1 MTADARPSEADAAAA
16 LRAAVLAWLDGLDAA
31 RRAAASFP
39 FASDERFVWD
49 YRPGPRRGL
58 AIAAMTP
65 AERALAWRVVDV
77 AMSGRGAAEIRSIVA
92 LEPILGD
99 LERRAGRGDWERR
112 DPERY
117 WFAVFGDPTGDGPWS
132 WRLGGHHVAVQATV
146 VGGRIVRAAP
156 SFLGANPATIP
167 DGPQAGERA
176 IDGEERLA
184 RALLASLT
192 PAERAQAIV
201 DPVAPPDILSG
212 NGRRADIRDI
222 ATGIRHDGLAI
233 GGQGGLEALIRHYLG
248 RVHAG
253 TADAAWARVMADGL
267 GEVTFAW
274 AGPDA
279 PGRGHYYAVRGPAF
293 LLEYD
298 NTQNGANHIHAVWR
312 DLADDWGEDALAA
325 HYRAGHR
332 DTG

>member
-1 MTADARPSEADAAAA
+1 VISGASEAAAA
-16 LRAAVLAWLDGLDAA
+16 AELRAAVLAWIDGLDAT
-31 RRAAASFP
+31 RRAEATYP
-39 FASDERFVWD
+39 FGSDERFAWD

-58 AIAAMTP
+58 AVGAMTP
-65 AERALAWRVVDV
+65 GQRDLAWAVVDA
-77 AMSGRGAAEIRSIVA
+77 AMSERGASEIRSIVA
-92 LEPILGD
+92 LEPVLGD
-99 LERRAGRGDWERR
+99 LERRAGTGGWERR

-117 WFAVFGDPTGDGPWS
+117 WFAVFGDPAGDEPWS

-146 VGGRIVRAAP
+146 IDGRMVRPAP

-167 DGPQAGERA
+167 DGPRAGERA

-184 RALLASLT
+184 RALLVSMT
-192 PAERAQAIV
+192 PAERALAVV

-212 NGRRADIRDI
+212 NGRRAEIRGI
-222 ATGIRHDGLAI
+222 ATGVRHDALALVART
-233 GGQGGLEALIRHYLG
+233 GLEALIRYYLD

-253 TADAAWARVMADGL
+253 AADAAWTRIVADGL
-267 GEVTFAW
+267 PEVTFAW
-274 AGPDA
+274 AGPGE
-279 PGRGHYYAVRGPAF
+279 PGRGHYYAVRGPRF

-325 HYRAGHR
+325 HYRAGHPR
-332 DTG
+332 AG